1 MKLYEMNKTMKLLG
15 EQCYFEILKDSSPE
29 REAYNDMMNAYRE
42 NGNTH
47 YADVAMDAFVLGYI
61 YGKRAERARRRA
73 GHER

>member
-1 MKLYEMNKTMKLLG
+1 MKLYEMNDTMKLLG
-15 EQCYFEILKDSSPE
+15 EQYTFELLKEGSPE

-42 NGNTH
+42 NGYVH

-73 GHER
+73 KV

>member
-1 MKLYEMNKTMKLLG
+1 MKLYEMNETMKLLG
-15 EQCYFEILKDSSPE
+15 EQYYSEIFKGGSPE
-29 REAYNDMMNAYRE
+29 REAYNDMVNAYRE

-73 GHER
+73 KR